1 MYYVFIIEKHEKTR
15 NKSKK
20 KISTRKTIKRNQ
32 VAYCKRAQVKKIQVK
47 SCKDLPEGIGARN
60 FDLAFLWQE

>member
-32 VAYCKRAQVKKIQVK
+32 VAYCKRV
-47 SCKDLPEGIGARN
+47 
-60 FDLAFLWQE
+60 